1 MNPIPRV
8 LRTFSRGAR
17 PPRTGEPPARQPH
30 GQEPDL
36 LSRPGRDGLAERFL
50 PHVAACASVTADQNR
65 PAPTTTN
72 SRRHTITTT
81 RLLPHT
87 IQLCIH
93 CRHNPAGF
101 WVSRIG
107 DQTARRPWC
116 LSCCQDL
123 DPARH
128 HIRPFD
134 LRPFDSKPEVSGSLV
149 GDYGAGLRFHRRTVW
164 LSWLCH
170 P

>member
-1 MNPIPRV
+1 VNRIPRV
-8 LRTFSRGAR
+8 RRTSAR
-17 PPRTGEPPARQPH
+17 WTGPPGMGEPHSRQPN
-30 GQEPDL
+30 GQEPHL
-36 LSRPGRDGLAERFL
+36 VSRLGSDGLAAWFTR
-50 PHVAACASVTADQNR
+50 HVAVGASVAAGQNR

-72 SRRHTITTT
+72 SRRTKTTS

-87 IQLCIH
+87 IQLCVH
-93 CRHNPAGF
+93 CRQNPAGF
-101 WVSRIG
+101 WVSRNG

-134 LRPFDSKPEVSGSLV
+134 LR
-149 GDYGAGLRFHRRTVW
+149 YLR
-164 LSWLCH
+164 
-170 P
+170 

>member
-1 MNPIPRV
+1 VNRIR
-8 LRTFSRGAR
+8 RTVVRWAS
-17 PPRTGEPPARQPH
+17 PPGTSEPYSRQPN

-36 LSRPGRDGLAERFL
+36 VSRPGSDGLARRFIQ
-50 PHVAACASVTADQNR
+50 HVAAGASVAAGQDR
-65 PAPTTTN
+65 PAATTTN
-72 SRRHTITTT
+72 SRRRTITTP

-101 WVSRIG
+101 WVNRTSG
-107 DQTARRPWC
+107 QTARRPWC

-123 DPARH
+123 DPACH

-134 LRPFDSKPEVSGSLV
+134 LR
-149 GDYGAGLRFHRRTVW
+149 YLR
-164 LSWLCH
+164 
-170 P
+170 